1 MLTQRLGSD
10 TQKDPAYVDAFIE
23 TVAAHPG
30 SCDEVWLATDYGYPG
45 LDTHKAAAAY
55 LAGAA
60 KKLRQAGIRVS
71 LQLSNSLG
79 HGQYMATRDCTGLVY
94 EGSQVENMV
103 NYDGTVAGYA
113 FCWHGKFFRE
123 YILTSLR
130 DYVEQ
135 VQPYCVWVDD
145 DLRAMNHAPVTHGC
159 WCDDCIARF
168 NAKYGSDFT
177 REELVQAVN
186 YGDLIWRERH
196 IEFLREG
203 LADFTRAMGK
213 VIHEACPTC
222 RMGYQYGPYGT
233 YTGYGN
239 AFILDA
245 MYETTG
251 YPPCTRPGGGSYN
264 DHNPATFVDKS
275 ECLDLSN
282 RMLPD
287 YVEDRRPEIESL
299 PDIVFGKSIGGTCF
313 ETSYYLASGNNAM
326 SYAILMNDYEPMSWH
341 GEMLS
346 AFAAHK
352 PYWEKLSAG
361 AKGTRQAG
369 WVLAMPKEGWK
380 VQSKDLFGYGH
391 QYYSSGKPFR
401 FLGISIAME
410 DNAAAGEVHLL
421 SPSNARSMTDGEITE
436 LLARPVITDAETV
449 KLLCDR
455 GFDLPVTAEGL
466 DCARL
471 SERFTGHPVNR
482 ETEGRRWS
490 GQFLRSGGWTLVPT
504 EETRVDPTQ
513 VEWLSEYV
521 RQVPQDTPI
530 EACIPM
536 ANSGIGK
543 YQALGKCASA
553 IITTPAGGKWAV
565 FAFDMWQR
573 GVSTEKRDQYVEAA
587 AYISGHRQ
595 PAEILTP
602 IQSLLQSR
610 INEKGQLTQ
619 ASITNAT
626 VADSGPMT
634 VQVLNP
640 VSEKVTYMGQYTPE
654 MPLTLV
660 KTDKEGIWTVT
671 IPNVKAWSV
680 GTLFFG

>member
-10 TQKDPAYVDAFIE
+10 TQKDPAFVDAFIE
-23 TVAAHPG
+23 IVTANPG

-45 LDTHKAAAAY
+45 LDTHKAAATY
-55 LAGAA
+55 LATAA
-60 KKLRQAGIRVS
+60 EKLRKAGIRVS

-79 HGQYMATRDCTGLVY
+79 HGQYMSTRDCTGLVY
-94 EGSQVENMV
+94 EGSPVENMV
-103 NYDGTVAGYA
+103 GADGTVAGYA
-113 FCWHGKFFRE
+113 FCWYGKHFRE

-130 DYVEQ
+130 DYVEK

-145 DLRAMNHAPVTHGC
+145 DLRAMNHAPVSHGC

-168 NAKYGSDFT
+168 NAKYGSNFT
-177 REELVQAVN
+177 REELVQEVN

-196 IEFLREG
+196 ITFLREG
-203 LADFTRAMGK
+203 LADFTRAMGN
-213 VIHEACPTC
+213 VIHEASPTC

-264 DHNPATFVDKS
+264 DHSPATFVDKS

-299 PDIVFGKSIGGTCF
+299 PDIVYGKSIGGTCF

-341 GEMLS
+341 GEMLAAFS
-346 AFAAHK
+346 AHRA
-352 PYWEKLSAG
+352 YWEKLSAG
-361 AKGTRQAG
+361 TKGTKQAG
-369 WVLAMPKEGWK
+369 WTLAMPKEGWK
-380 VQSKDLFGYGH
+380 YRNKDLFGYGS
-391 QYYSSGKPFR
+391 QYYSAGKPFR
-401 FLGISIAME
+401 FLGISIAMKDDAAE
-410 DNAAAGEVHLL
+410 DEVHLL
-421 SPSNARSMTDGEITE
+421 SFANARAMTDAEIET

-449 KLLCDR
+449 KHLCNR
-455 GFDLPVTAEGL
+455 GFALPVTAEGL
-466 DCARL
+466 DCSRL
-471 SERFTGHPVNR
+471 SERFTAHPVNR
-482 ETEGRRWS
+482 AAEGRRWS
-490 GQFLRSGGWTLVPT
+490 GQFGRSGGQTLVIQDDT
-504 EETRVDPTQ
+504 K

-521 RQVPQDTPI
+521 GQVPQDTPI
-530 EACIPM
+530 EECIPM
-536 ANSGIGK
+536 ANSGIAK
-543 YQALGKCASA
+543 YKRLDKCASA
-553 IITTPAGGKWAV
+553 IITTPGGGKWAV

-573 GVSTEKRDQYVEAA
+573 GVSTEKRDQYLEAA

-595 PAEILTP
+595 PAEIRTS
-602 IQSLLQSR
+602 IQALLQSR

-626 VADSGPMT
+626 VADSGPMV
-634 VQVLNP
+634 VQITNP
-640 VSEKVTYMGQYTPE
+640 VSANVTYMGQYAPE
-654 MPLTLV
+654 TALPLS
-660 KTDKEGIWTVT
+660 KTEVDGIYTVT